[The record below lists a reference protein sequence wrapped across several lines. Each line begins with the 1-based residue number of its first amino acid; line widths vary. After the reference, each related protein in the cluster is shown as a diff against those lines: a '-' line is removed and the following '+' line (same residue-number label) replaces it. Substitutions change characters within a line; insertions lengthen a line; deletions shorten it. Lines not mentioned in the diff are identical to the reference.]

1 MPVLTERVCRT
12 IDRYRLLPP
21 GAGVL
26 VAVSGGADSTALVYL
41 LRETASRLGVGLAGL
56 AHFNHLLRGAA
67 SDADEQFCREMAGR
81 LGLRFEEGR
90 ADVRAA
96 ARRWGTSVEDAGRR
110 LRYGFLE
117 EARVRA
123 GGSHVAVGHTRDDQ
137 AETLLLNLLRGAG
150 TTGLGGMPASRG
162 TIVRPLIDC
171 AHLELVEWL
180 KGSGIPFR
188 EDETNLDRRYLRN
201 RVRHEILPALS
212 SVSPSARD
220 AIARAAEITRADA
233 EYLDELAAA
242 ALAGVS
248 RPSGAG
254 GERVLDAG
262 ALAGMPK
269 ALGRRV
275 ARLALTA
282 VAGGR
287 FVGFEQAETVV
298 ALARGAVRGPIK
310 LPGQRAQLTAKGS
323 LVLSPTRG
331 RGSGDGGG
339 SSSSG
344 TFFRAPLSIPGE
356 ALLGDGRSVSC
367 KLRSGGVAVM
377 AAEVSEGGAS
387 TAVVDA
393 DLATE
398 LAVRFRRPGDR
409 FRPLGLAGRKT
420 LQDFFVDRKV
430 PRSERDRTPIVV
442 NGEDRVVWVAGH
454 AVSGDFRVSGRT
466 RAVVILTLR
475 GERV

>member
-26 VAVSGGADSTALVYL
+26 VAVSGGADSTALFYL
-41 LRETASRLGVGLAGL
+41 LRDAASRLGIRIVGL

-67 SDADEQFCREMAGR
+67 SDDDEQFCREMAGR

-90 ADVRAA
+90 GDVRAA
-96 ARRWGTSVEDAGRR
+96 AGRLGTSVEDAGRR
-110 LRYGFLE
+110 LRYEFLE
-117 EARVRA
+117 EARVWA

-171 AHLELVEWL
+171 THLELVEWL
-180 KGSGIPFR
+180 TALGIPFR

-233 EYLDELAAA
+233 EYLDELAAG
-242 ALAGVS
+242 ALVGVS

-254 GERVLDAG
+254 GERVLDAE
-262 ALAGMPK
+262 ALAAMPT

-275 ARLALTA
+275 VRLALAA

-287 FVGFEQAETVV
+287 FVGFAQAEKVV
-298 ALARGAVRGPIK
+298 ALARGAIRGPIR
-310 LPGQRAQLTAKGS
+310 LPGQRAHLTAKGD
-323 LVLSPTRG
+323 LVLGPTRG
-331 RGSGDGGG
+331 RGTGDGEGA
-339 SSSSG
+339 SSSG

-356 ALLGDGRSVSC
+356 ALLGDGRAVSC
-367 KLRSGGVAVM
+367 ELRPGGAAVM
-377 AAEVSEGGAS
+377 AAELAGGGS
-387 TAVVDA
+387 GTAVVDA
-393 DLATE
+393 ELATG

-409 FRPLGLAGRKT
+409 VRPLGLAGRKT
-420 LQDFFVDRKV
+420 LQDLFVDRKV
-430 PRSERDRTPIVV
+430 PRSERDRTPLVV
-442 NGEDRVVWVAGH
+442 DGDDRVVWVAGH
-454 AVSGDFRVSGRT
+454 AVSGDFRVSECT
-466 RAVVILTLR
+466 RAVVILKLR